1 MKTEKVFP
9 ETLLQLMLDV
19 LNKSP
24 NFKYIN
30 GIQPFMMSF
39 AGKKY
44 YVYVKNL
51 SSAYFKERPDT
62 TRAQLPIK
70 PEFDEIKQSEIPFI
84 FLGYD
89 QINDVIVC
97 WNYHVV
103 KERLNEKKSVSFY
116 SRSFFQEEVISGEFL
131 RKKLKN
137 GDEPILFKRKDLALF
152 FERISTFFFS
162 SPISE
167 DDDTKDNPF
176 TENGKI
182 FKIIEEDLLKQ
193 LEPIV
198 NAHHTLEAIKITEQ
212 YYKGK
217 YPNMKIKDWSMLVK
231 NAFNSKNT
239 EAIYP
244 QMEEPQSFSS
254 EELSKDELNNP
265 FTGKKKTYILRVEFP
280 NGQVVENRNVSK
292 TLIDVIN
299 YAGIEPVRNLGII
312 INNVNLIST
321 TIIPKYEKA
330 QKNIGKGLYVMTC
343 CDTNKKKKIIEQIS
357 NSLNLNLNVIKVYI

>member
-1 MKTEKVFP
+1 M
-9 ETLLQLMLDV
+9 
-19 LNKSP
+19 
-24 NFKYIN
+24 
-30 GIQPFMMSF
+30 
-39 AGKKY
+39 
-44 YVYVKNL
+44 
-51 SSAYFKERPDT
+51 
-62 TRAQLPIK
+62 
-70 PEFDEIKQSEIPFI
+70 
-84 FLGYD
+84 
-89 QINDVIVC
+89 
-97 WNYHVV
+97 
-103 KERLNEKKSVSFY
+103 
-116 SRSFFQEEVISGEFL
+116 
-131 RKKLKN
+131 
-137 GDEPILFKRKDLALF
+137 
-152 FERISTFFFS
+152 
-162 SPISE
+162 
-167 DDDTKDNPF
+167 
-176 TENGKI
+176 
-182 FKIIEEDLLKQ
+182 KQ